1 MLKISESAA
10 KKYLHK
16 RKVMNGNE
24 IRTRFL
30 EYFEKKNH
38 TLVESSSLVPK
49 DDPTLLFVNAGM
61 VQFKTVFMGEDKR
74 DYVRAVTSQKCVR
87 AGGKHNDLEN
97 VGYTARHHTFFEML
111 GNFSFGDYFKEDA
124 IRFAW
129 EFLTVEL
136 GLNPKDLWVSIFD
149 DDDEANELWERV
161 ETLPKGRIVRMG
173 EKDNFW
179 AMGDTG
185 PCGPCSEIHIDQG
198 AEAGC
203 GSPDCKLGCDCDR
216 FLELWNLV
224 FMQFN
229 RSEDGTMTPLPKPSI
244 DTGMGLERVAAVLQ
258 GKVNNYDSDLFTP
271 IMARLE
277 SLSGKKYGPVDSVN
291 IAMRVIADHARATAF
306 LVADGVLPSNEGR
319 GYVLRRIMRRAVRY
333 GKNLGL
339 EKPFLEEVTREV
351 VSSMSHAYP
360 QLNDAATLLVK
371 VVNNEEERFRE
382 TLEHGL
388 QLLDEKIAELANV
401 EEKVIEGGFIFK
413 LYDTFGFPFDIVRD
427 IALEK
432 NVGFDEPGFLAAMEE
447 QRSKSRASRKGEG
460 VRLKS
465 KGVKQIADKGLRTE
479 FTGYDSLVETTLVEA
494 LISDEGEIVEELQAG
509 SSGRL
514 FVTKTPFYA
523 ESGGQLGDRGVA
535 TWKGGM
541 AEITSTQKEG
551 DNLVLN
557 DITVKEGVLTAG
569 QEVELQV
576 TTSERQST
584 AANHSATHLLQA
596 ALVSVLGDHVKQS
609 GSLVGPDRLRFDF
622 THFSPLT
629 PVEIAKI
636 EDLVNQQIRN
646 NYPVDTAVL
655 AREDAIQGGATAL
668 FGEKYDE
675 NVRVVAMGGFSKE
688 LCGGTHVKAS
698 GDIGVFKI
706 LSEGGI
712 AAGVRRIEAI
722 AGSEAFEY
730 VQSVCRRDR
739 KLGELLNAKD
749 NEIVTKVESILA
761 NQKKLEKQVAELSA
775 QLATSDLDTILKDT
789 VDVEGVRVL
798 AAEIPLD
805 SPKTLRDVGDKV
817 RDNLDSGVAVIGGV
831 IKGKVALLAIVSK
844 DLTGKIKAGAV
855 VNEVAQI
862 VGGKGG
868 GRPDMAQAGGPM
880 VDKLTYAISQVPD
893 LVGKLL
899 KG

>member
-1 MLKISESAA
+1 
-10 KKYLHK
+10 
-16 RKVMNGNE
+16 MNGNE